1 MEMWT
6 LFAEIWASYQT
17 RNTPTPKDIDV
28 IKFSLAWRMPRPVI
42 SIGLL
47 VMALLALNLIA
58 LTAIALSLYFVF
70 RVCNDR
76 TFTHSTGEAFCPG
89 VGPVIEAD
97 I

>member
-42 SIGLL
+42 SIRLASHGSVGSESDRSDSNRFEPLL
-47 VMALLALNLIA
+47 CFSEIKIIIKKSNWPKCIA
-58 LTAIALSLYFVF
+58 
-70 RVCNDR
+70 
-76 TFTHSTGEAFCPG
+76 
-89 VGPVIEAD
+89 
-97 I
+97 